1 MSIRV
6 FGSWLIAFL
15 FCINLFAADEI
26 DFTGTWM
33 FNEEKSVLDDMGMAF
48 IPYKLVISKRDSE
61 LTVQKS
67 FTMQSGEEMVV
78 DEKMTLDGKEC
89 KSEIWNS
96 PRITTANWS
105 ATGDTLNVEMKIT
118 FNQDGNTSEM
128 LLQEAWIMQN
138 EGNLLVIKHFSSSNW
153 GERKITMAY
162 NKQEVEK

>member
-1 MSIRV
+1 MSIRIMC
-6 FGSWLIAFL
+6 SWLTALL
-15 FCINLFAADEI
+15 FSVNLFAAEEL

-61 LTVQKS
+61 LTVQKT
-67 FTMQSGEEMVV
+67 FTMQSGEDMVI

-105 ATGDTLNVEMKIT
+105 ATGDTLNVEMRIT
-118 FNQDGNTSEM
+118 FNQDGNINEM
-128 LLQEAWIMQN
+128 LLQEAWSMQD
-138 EGNLLVIKHFSSSNW
+138 EGKLIIINHFSSSTW

-162 NKQEVEK
+162 NKQEVKK